1 MNRIAS
7 FTAAVVLVVVMIPR
21 PARAQQADT
30 NADPNLPGLVSPGGL
45 RIQWNNYDKGNPQ
58 VIMPG
63 QDHGATYL
71 GWNDQGSWLVGADDG
86 KIYVWNLRQ
95 NSLTMV
101 YKNYKQIPQEAIA
114 SLKNNPLAAT
124 KGTPQDTGPKQ
135 TGPKPGTPAPA
146 NDLDDPN
153 LPGLTSPRGL
163 KIQWSNYVK
172 GSPQVLFTTPE
183 VPSGH
188 QAHYM
193 GWNEQGSWFM
203 NNEDGHIYVWN
214 LKENSLKKVYEKD
227 KDIPQSVLASIHNL
241 KDDFL
246 LANNT
251 PQNTG
256 PKQTGPKVVTPD
268 TSRQAAFFGGA
279 GNVPQAAVPGAITGS
294 GAAIQNGM
302 LTFTRADNTKA
313 SYKVVRPKVAQGA
326 PGNTGAWIAMEDGG
340 KGILFTVNADNSVTG
355 REMPAQ
361 IIQALMQAAR

>member
-7 FTAAVVLVVVMIPR
+7 FTAGVVLVAVMIPR
-21 PARAQQADT
+21 PARAQQADN
-30 NADPNLPGLVSPGGL
+30 NADPNLPGLVSPGAL

-86 KIYVWNLRQ
+86 KIDVWNLRQ

-101 YKNYKQIPQEAIA
+101 YKNYKQIPQETIA

-172 GSPQVLFTTPE
+172 GSPQVIFTTPE

-227 KDIPQSVLASIHNL
+227 KDIPQSVLASMHNL

-246 LANNT
+246 LANFT
-251 PQNTG
+251 PQNTE

-302 LTFTRADNTKA
+302 LTFTRADNSKA

-326 PGNTGAWIAMEDGG
+326 PGNTGAWIAMGDGG